1 MIKKVTV
8 FQKSDKSDAFTMVL
22 TDPTNVTAD
31 TGFAIDKI
39 EGLGPVDAEINTS
52 EMVIDGDHFNSA
64 RVGKRNIVMD
74 LIFYSE
80 VGDGIEDVRHRSYQ
94 LFPMKKNVYV
104 EIETTNR
111 KVWTR
116 GYVEKNEPDPFSNM
130 EGNQVSLICPDPKWY
145 DSDDEID
152 QNLTINDDTAVNYTG
167 EIEVGG
173 YLELVIGT
181 AITKPISGGEAAFH
195 VSCGNP
201 SGEIEYFDIY
211 TPAEGFAV
219 GDKLTICSIE
229 GSKSCIYTDTADA
242 DKNAINLLGQ
252 NPEWIKLT
260 PGYNSFRVT
269 DVYNALSSAKYTS
282 RICYEGV

>member
-22 TDPTNVTAD
+22 NTPTNVTSS
-31 TGFAIDKI
+31 TGIIIDNI
-39 EGLGPVDAEINTS
+39 DGLGPVDAEINTS
-52 EMVIDGDHFNSA
+52 EMCIDGDHFNSA
-64 RVGKRNIVMD
+64 RIGKRNIVMD
-74 LIFYSE
+74 LAFYSE
-80 VGDGIEDVRHRSYQ
+80 VGDGIEGVRYRTYQ
-94 LFPMKKNVYV
+94 LFPMKKNVYIEV
-104 EIETTNR
+104 ETTSR
-111 KVWTR
+111 KAWTQ
-116 GYVEKNEPDPFSNM
+116 GNVEKNEPSIFNNPES
-130 EGNQVSLICPDPKWY
+130 NQVSLICPDPKWY
-145 DSDDEID
+145 DSDNIID
-152 QNLTINDDTAVNYTG
+152 QNLVINDDTAVNYTG
-167 EIEVGG
+167 EVEVGG
-173 YLELVIGT
+173 YLELVVGT

-211 TPAEGFAV
+211 TPTEGFV
-219 GDKLTICSIE
+219 PGDKLTICSIE

-242 DKNAINLLGQ
+242 DNNAINLLGQ

-269 DVYNALSSAKYTS
+269 DIYNALSSAKYTS